1 MDFELETLTNL
12 TMTILKKL
20 CQKKEEEEEEEG
32 N

>member
-20 CQKKEEEEEEEG
+20 CQKKEEKEEEG
-32 N
+32 S